1 MRVAGL
7 AFLLVIAACS
17 AQTGA
22 QPSPATESAA
32 VPFNCRLPVVW
43 FNQDPAV
50 DGKTGFV
57 TFPAATLSAPTGSPP
72 KPAQFTYR
80 TSYDRTVERW
90 LPVSGA
96 AVAPDGLHY
105 AYADYDQPAPNDLK
119 AGVMTGRVHIVDAR
133 SGDDR
138 VVYSGSPFAVVDYT
152 AAGLYLARLTTA
164 QYAPQRRGLYF
175 MDPADGIPHLVPGSD
190 VQLDF
195 GGWRALDGDAAWGTR
210 YSNVGGMASGN
221 ELFRVD
227 VKTGE
232 VARWLAVPTDHS
244 LYVLGFDPAGNP
256 LVSSTLASF
265 TTGQSMQTSVVVV
278 TGPDQSTQLF
288 SSDAQGPGELGV
300 ADTHGI
306 WIGGGGSIWL
316 YQPASGIR
324 PIQVL
329 ADPNTVV
336 EVGGACS

>member
-1 MRVAGL
+1 M
-7 AFLLVIAACS
+7 
-17 AQTGA
+17 
-22 QPSPATESAA
+22 
-32 VPFNCRLPVVW
+32 PFNCRLPVVW
-43 FNQDPAV
+43 FNQDPSV

-72 KPAQFTYR
+72 KPAQFTYS

-90 LPVSGA
+90 LPVSRE

-105 AYADYDQPAPNDLK
+105 AYADYDQPAPSDLK
-119 AGVMTGRVHIVDAR
+119 AGVTTGRVHIVDAR

-210 YSNVGGMASGN
+210 YSDVGGMASGN
-221 ELFRVD
+221 QLFRID
-227 VKTGE
+227 IKTGE
-232 VARWLAVPTDHS
+232 IVSWLTAPTTHS
-244 LYVLGFDPAGNP
+244 IYILGFDNGNP
-256 LVSSTLASF
+256 LVSSSLSGF
-265 TTGQSMQTSVVVV
+265 TTGQSLETTVMLM
-278 TGPDQSTQLF
+278 TGPGQARSIY
-288 SSDAQGPGELGV
+288 SSDFEGPGLLGV

-306 WIGGGGSIWL
+306 WMGGGGSIWL

-324 PIQVL
+324 PIHVL
-329 ADPNTVV
+329 ADPNTAL
-336 EVGGACS
+336 EVGGACV